1 MRILLV
7 EDDKLHLTYLREQVS
22 STFDNV
28 QQLFFAS
35 TGSEAEAL
43 ARSENITAIVM
54 DLRMKERNGVDAARV
69 IWRERPHTRIL
80 FWSNY
85 ADEAY
90 LRGISRIVPAQS
102 AYGYVLKTASP
113 ERLALAMRAVL
124 AEGQILIDREVHSLN
139 SFGQRRKDALTE
151 VELAILNDI
160 ALGLPDKLVA
170 LRHGLSL
177 RTVQNRLM
185 NLYDKLSHQDNLFE
199 RLGTEPNKRNRA
211 VATAVKQGFITSETL
226 EATEKELAA
235 WAAQR
240 TIEKS

>member
-1 MRILLV
+1 LRILLV
-7 EDDKLHLTYLREQVS
+7 EDDKLHLNYLKEQVTS
-22 STFDNV
+22 AFDSI
-28 QQLFFAS
+28 QQLFCAS
-35 TGSEAEAL
+35 TGAEAEAL
-43 ARSENITAIVM
+43 ARSEDLTAIVM

-90 LRGISRIVPAQS
+90 LRGISRIVPEQS
-102 AYGYVLKTASP
+102 AYGYVLKTATP

-139 SFGQRRKDALTE
+139 SFGKRRKDALNE

-160 ALGLPDKLVA
+160 ALGLPDKFVA

-185 NLYDKLSHQDNLFE
+185 NLYDKLSQQDNLFE

-226 EATEKELAA
+226 ETTEKELAA
-235 WAAQR
+235 WAAQK
-240 TIEKS
+240 TIAKS